1 MNKEKLKVLIIEDDQ
16 TLLNIAEH
24 QLQSEGYN
32 TQSAVTGEDGLKLF
46 QEFSPDIVITDLALE
61 GVMNGDD
68 VLKKV
73 KAINEDTPVI
83 LMTAYGSVESAVE
96 CIKAGALDYITKPFR
111 WDEML
116 LIVEKAINFVFLK
129 RENKELRSLLHER
142 YDFSSIIGQ
151 SNAMQNVIKQLPR
164 ITESDAPVLITGES
178 GTGKELIAKAIH
190 LNGPR
195 KDGPFLAI
203 NCGAIP
209 KELAESEFFG
219 HVKGAF
225 TGATGNKKGYFIE
238 AEGGT
243 LFLDEIGELS
253 RDLQVKL
260 LRALQEKE
268 ITPVGSAKATPVR
281 VRIISATNVDLPLAI
296 EAKEFREDLYYR
308 ISVLPMELPPLR
320 KRKGDVLLL
329 ANHFLKKYGQSD
341 SSLSAELLEKLSHQS
356 WPGNI
361 RELENLIQRMIIL
374 KPDLKE
380 YHSWCLPE
388 DDTLESRNLSFPIEF
403 PEEGLDLDQ
412 VTQSLISSALHKTG
426 GNQTQ
431 AAKLL
436 GLSRA
441 SLIYRMQK
449 YGLH

>member
-1 MNKEKLKVLIIEDDQ
+1 MSKGKVKILVIEDDQ
-16 TLLNIAEH
+16 SLLGIAEH
-24 QLQSEGYN
+24 QLQSEGYI
-32 TQSAVTGEDGLKLF
+32 TQSVTTGEDGLALF
-46 QEFSPDIVITDLALE
+46 KEFNPDIVVTDLALE
-61 GVMNGDD
+61 GAMNGDEI
-68 VLKKV
+68 LKRV
-73 KAINEDTPVI
+73 KAMNEDTPVI

-96 CIKAGALDYITKPFR
+96 CMKSGALDYISKPFR

-116 LIVEKAINFVFLK
+116 LIIEKAINFVFLK

-142 YDFSSIIGQ
+142 YDFSSIIGE
-151 SNAMQNVIKQLPR
+151 SSAMQNVIKQLPKV
-164 ITESDAPVLITGES
+164 TESDAPVLITGES
-178 GTGKELIAKAIH
+178 GTGKELVAKAIH

-195 KDGPFLAI
+195 KEGPFVPI

-209 KELAESEFFG
+209 KDLAESELFG

-225 TGATGNKKGYFIE
+225 TGATGNKKGYFVE

-253 RDLQVKL
+253 RELQVKL

-268 ITPVGSAKATPVR
+268 VTPVGSAKSVPVR

-308 ISVLPMELPPLR
+308 ISVLPLELPPLR

-329 ANHFLKKYGQSD
+329 ANHFLKKYSQST
-341 SSLSAELLEKLSHQS
+341 SSMSAELLEKFTGQR
-356 WPGNI
+356 WTGNI
-361 RELENLIQRMIIL
+361 RELENLIQRMVIL

-388 DDTLESRNLSFPIEF
+388 DTALESGELSFPIEL
-403 PEEGLDLDQ
+403 PDKGLDLDQ
-412 VTQSLISSALHKTG
+412 VVQTLIRSALQKTE